1 MQWFEKLKR
10 NKALAWMLMLL
21 GTLLFVAA
29 SAWRAQEG
37 SSLAMVGM
45 LLGFAAQFT
54 GLVALMRSKR

>member
-10 NKALAWMLMLL
+10 NKALAWILMLL
-21 GTLLFVAA
+21 GTLLFVTA

-37 SSLAMVGM
+37 SPLAMVGM

-54 GLVALMRSKR
+54 GLAALMRSKR